1 MIIQEVPVKS
11 ILTKS
16 NIPSVDLVVNP
27 YVGCEHGCIY
37 CYAEFMKRFT
47 NHHEPWGAF
56 LDVKINSPDLVK
68 PRGEYRNK
76 NVLLSSVTDP
86 YLPHERKYELTRKI
100 LEKLVPH
107 QPSLTIL
114 TKSELIVR
122 DINILK
128 KFKDIDVSISIST
141 LNEEYTKQL
150 EPRASIPSRRF
161 AALRKCK
168 EAGLKTH
175 VFVSPIFPYITDI
188 EEIMKEAIGF
198 VDYFSFENLNV
209 RPHNRKRVFDFVK
222 KIRPDLLEKYKNIYN
237 KPQDNSYWD
246 TLSDRIIELGIKYEI
261 ECVNHFHHGGFS
273 K

>member
-1 MIIQEVPVKS
+1 MKIQEISAKS

-47 NHHEPWGAF
+47 NHHEPWGTF
-56 LDVKINSPDLVK
+56 LDVKINAPDLVK
-68 PRGEYRNK
+68 PRGQYRNK

-86 YLPHERKYELTRKI
+86 YLPHERKYEITRKI

-114 TKSELIVR
+114 TKSELLVR
-122 DINILK
+122 DIDLLK
-128 KFKDIDVSISIST
+128 KFDDIDVSISIST
-141 LNEEYTKQL
+141 LNEEYMKQL
-150 EPRASIPSRRF
+150 EPRASIPSRRL
-161 AALRKCK
+161 AALRKCN

-175 VFVSPIFPYITDI
+175 VFISPIFPYITEI
-188 EEIMKEAIGF
+188 EEIMKRAIDF
-198 VDYFSFENLNV
+198 VDYFSFENLNI

-222 KIRPDLLEKYKNIYN
+222 KNQPALLVKYKTIFD

-246 TLSDRIIELGIKYEI
+246 LLSDKIVELSKKYKI